1 MAFLHVGEAVGSGFL
16 GFAEEVLWHGF
27 VDTLKLIP
35 FLFLTYLLMEFIE
48 HSQKKGLES
57 FVSRSGA
64 LGPLFGA
71 ALGAVPQ
78 CGFSAAAANLFTGR
92 VITVGTLI
100 AVFLSTSDEM
110 IPILLGGSVK
120 PTSVVLIVVYKL
132 AVAALVGL
140 LLDFILKLFGKERE
154 EVNIDELCERD
165 NCHCERGILFSAL
178 HHTVTITVFVFIVT
192 LFINAAV
199 YFVGED
205 RLGDIIGYVPFLSHL
220 LCSFVGLIPN
230 CAASVLLSSLFVDG
244 IISGGAMISG
254 LFSGAGVGL
263 IILLRVNKH
272 TKENA
277 LIVSVILGAGFVFG
291 VLFDL
296 LPFAV

>member
-1 MAFLHVGEAVGSGFL
+1 
-16 GFAEEVLWHGF
+16 
-27 VDTLKLIP
+27 
-35 FLFLTYLLMEFIE
+35 
-48 HSQKKGLES
+48 
-57 FVSRSGA
+57 
-64 LGPLFGA
+64 
-71 ALGAVPQ
+71 
-78 CGFSAAAANLFTGR
+78 
-92 VITVGTLI
+92 
-100 AVFLSTSDEM
+100 M